1 MPAIKQSVTHTY
13 DGQINDEAKKKKKK
27 LLQLLSNSIARVKL
41 DLT

>member
-13 DGQINDEAKKKKKK
+13 DGQINDEAKKKKK